1 MDISTLLYLS
11 FMSCL
16 RSFVQHSSYS
26 ILFYSVIS
34 VLLTLI
40 IIAKLHSLTLDNNLY
55 NVNINIYARG
65 TEFGAKR

>member
-1 MDISTLLYLS
+1 MSATFFLLYTLLLCYICYVLS
-11 FMSCL
+11 
-16 RSFVQHSSYS
+16 
-26 ILFYSVIS
+26 
-34 VLLTLI
+34 TLI